1 MGTFIVKLMKLS
13 ILPVALLSACVE
25 YEATNFVGFD
35 NGAQVY
41 RVTLAYDALQSSRTQ
56 QNGFKAQIKPY
67 CPNGYREISRT
78 EPVLVNQ
85 NSGGFYGTAYVA
97 PSQTMHIDMT
107 FACVGAPAVQ
117 EVQ

>member
-1 MGTFIVKLMKLS
+1 MKLLSKLS
-13 ILPVALLSACVE
+13 ILPIVLLSACAE
-25 YEATNFVGFD
+25 YEAGNFVGFD

-41 RVTLAYDALQSSRTQ
+41 RVTLAFDALQSTRTQ
-56 QNGFKAQIKPY
+56 QNGFNAQIKPY

-78 EPVLVNQ
+78 EAVFVSQ
-85 NSGGFYGTAYVA
+85 SAGGFFGVAYVP
-97 PSQTMHIDMT
+97 PSKTMNTDMT